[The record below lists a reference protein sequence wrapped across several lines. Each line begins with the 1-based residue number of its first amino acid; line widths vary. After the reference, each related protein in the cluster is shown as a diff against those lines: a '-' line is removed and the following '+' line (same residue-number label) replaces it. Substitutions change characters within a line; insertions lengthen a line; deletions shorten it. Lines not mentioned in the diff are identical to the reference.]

1 MGLGNKT
8 LALELNSHTANLMNK
23 PNIPAIAS
31 VVTILTAVGFY
42 FFDAQ
47 FQEWADRAYD
57 AFSSGEIE
65 TIKEFLEPYRDIGY
79 LILLGAFLFQLFL
92 FFVPSVL
99 VMSLSIV
106 MYGPWLGGLLCLVGV
121 FLASVFAYALG
132 SALGDYTIDKIIGH
146 SSREKMEAFLE
157 KYGFWTV
164 TVFRLSPFLSNDAVS
179 FVGGLVSMNF
189 WRFIGA
195 TMLGI
200 TPLTVIL
207 AWMGQNTER
216 VKIGF
221 IILGVVS
228 LLALGAYIFV
238 DKRKSVGK

>member
-1 MGLGNKT
+1 MT
-8 LALELNSHTANLMNK
+8 K
-23 PNIPAIAS
+23 PNIPALAS
-31 VVTILTAVGFY
+31 LVVLFTAVGFY
-42 FFDAQ
+42 FLDSA
-47 FQEWADRAYD
+47 FQQWADKAYE
-57 AFSSGEIE
+57 AFTTGEVE
-65 TIKEFLEPYRDIGY
+65 EIKEFLEPYRDIGY

-99 VMSLSIV
+99 VMSLCII

-121 FLASVFAYALG
+121 FLASVFAYVLGDALG
-132 SALGDYTIDKIIGH
+132 NYTVDKIVGH
-146 SSREKMEAFLE
+146 KSREKMETFLK

-164 TVFRLSPFLSNDAVS
+164 AVFRLSPFLSNDAVS
-179 FVGGLVSMNF
+179 FVAGLVSMSF

-200 TPLTVIL
+200 TPLTIIL
-207 AWMGQNTER
+207 AWMGENSER

-228 LLALGAYIFV
+228 ILALALYIFI
-238 DKRKSVGK
+238 DKRKGK

>member
-1 MGLGNKT
+1 MK
-8 LALELNSHTANLMNK
+8 K

-31 VVTILTAVGFY
+31 MVTILTTVGFY
-42 FFDAQ
+42 FFDPQ
-47 FQEWADRAYD
+47 FQDWGDRAYD
-57 AFSSGEIE
+57 AFTTGEIE

-99 VMSLSIV
+99 VMSLSIM
-106 MYGPWLGGLLCLVGV
+106 MYGPWLGGMLCLVGV
-121 FLASVFAYALG
+121 FLASVFAYTLG

-146 SSREKMEAFLE
+146 NSREKMETFLD

-164 TVFRLSPFLSNDAVS
+164 AVFRLSPFLSNDAVS

-200 TPLTVIL
+200 TPLTLIL
-207 AWMGQNTER
+207 VWMGENNER

-221 IILGVVS
+221 IILGILSV
-228 LLALGAYIFV
+228 LALGAYIFI
-238 DKRKSVGK
+238 DKRRARS